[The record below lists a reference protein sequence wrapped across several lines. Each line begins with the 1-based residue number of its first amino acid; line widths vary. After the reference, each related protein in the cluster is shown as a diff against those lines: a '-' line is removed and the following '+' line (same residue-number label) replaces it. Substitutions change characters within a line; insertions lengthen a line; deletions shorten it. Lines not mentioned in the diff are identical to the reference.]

1 MNEIFWGFSLA
12 KFGRK
17 YIIFKKSQDSMLDSS
32 RQPTNILYKWMLEFF
47 YFHIFNSQVWLNCLM
62 GDCRG
67 NVVEFYTKQ
76 NNNKIQ
82 NIPNFFVKKW

>member
-1 MNEIFWGFSLA
+1 
-12 KFGRK
+12 
-17 YIIFKKSQDSMLDSS
+17 MLDSS